1 MKKVDHIKLNVDK
14 DKPEKGA
21 IVVFADGTTQN
32 VNIEFALR
40 EKGKLVKTNYPVGV
54 G

>member
-1 MKKVDHIKLNVDK
+1 MKGRWNMKKVDHIKLNVDK

-32 VNIEFALR
+32 VNTEFVLR
-40 EKGKLVKTNYPVGV
+40 EKRQIG
-54 G
+54 